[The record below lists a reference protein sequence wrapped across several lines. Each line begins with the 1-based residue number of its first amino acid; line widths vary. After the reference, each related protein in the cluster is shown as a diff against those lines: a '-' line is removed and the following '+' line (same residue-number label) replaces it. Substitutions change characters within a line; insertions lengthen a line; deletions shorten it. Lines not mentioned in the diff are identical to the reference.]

1 MVLYF
6 SISVKYQNSR
16 KRLTNAIDKKNRH
29 ELESALGDFENSLY
43 NNELKEKEKIFVE
56 TVVEEKEYLIGI
68 EGISSE

>member
-16 KRLTNAIDKKNRH
+16 KRLTNAIDKKNRP

-56 TVVEEKEYLIGI
+56 TVIEEKEYLIGI